1 MFQCFVEKRENLTQ
15 KSCKKVWWVIGFAVP
30 LHSQRQNGDVSQ
42 GGAREAR
49 KSTKDIEIMRQ

>member
-1 MFQCFVEKRENLTQ
+1 MDYRKTCFLTQ

-42 GGAREAR
+42 GGATEAR